1 MMGFPTIIVLGADGA
16 ELDRMVGFGGDAEK
30 FVATLE
36 EWAQNKNTIHS
47 FISEWQKD
55 STDVEWN
62 FRIAMRYVDRFQMDR
77 AQRFFQNV
85 IDLDPQNVAG
95 YKNVADFNIA
105 LHQARTTGNPEKLQ
119 AVLETETDAERIRV
133 GYFSLARVFEGRGDV
148 QNAVSVY
155 KTALQKMPE
164 DAGLMNAAGWF
175 IYEQKAA
182 EYFDWGIEITSKAV
196 ELEPKDAG
204 IWDTLA
210 WLYHSNGQY
219 QKAVDA
225 MSKVIELEPD
235 TEYFQ
240 QTLQKMKSDL
250 EKNS

>member
-1 MMGFPTIIVLGADGA
+1 MMGFPTIVVLGADGA

-30 FVATLE
+30 FLDTLK

-47 FISEWQKD
+47 YISEWQKD

-62 FRIAMRYVDRFQMDR
+62 FRIAMRYVDRFQMER
-77 AQRFFQNV
+77 AQRFFHNV
-85 IDLDPQNVAG
+85 LHLDPQDNAG
-95 YKNVADFNIA
+95 HKQAAQFNIA
-105 LHQARTTGNPEKLQ
+105 LHEARTSSNPEKL
-119 AVLETETDAERIRV
+119 AAALENETDAERIRL
-133 GYFSLARVFEGRGDV
+133 GYFSLARVYEGKADV
-148 QNAVSVY
+148 EKAVSVY

-182 EYFDWGIEITSKAV
+182 ESYDWGIEITQKAV
-196 ELEPKDAG
+196 ELESQNAG

-210 WLYHSNGQY
+210 WLYHSKGQY

-225 MSKVIELEPD
+225 MSKVVELEPD

-250 EKNS
+250 